1 MAIDIPPKIS
11 DNVAYGGGKWGK
23 VANLPLIPPHEW
35 GIIERLF
42 YRGILPPLQKTMFL
56 GEYSHNIDEKGRLT
70 LPARWR
76 EQLGLRVVVT
86 RGMEPCLFVFPAAK
100 FETFLNEI
108 NTVGMTA
115 ADARGLSRF
124 FSSKATDDELD
135 KQGRISLPQNLRE
148 FAKLNGEVMVVGAF
162 DHIELWSPSQY
173 ANADA
178 ELVNNVPD
186 MSERV
191 NQALQKMRA

>member
-1 MAIDIPPKIS
+1 
-11 DNVAYGGGKWGK
+11 
-23 VANLPLIPPHEW
+23 
-35 GIIERLF
+35 
-42 YRGILPPLQKTMFL
+42 MFL
-56 GEYSHNIDEKGRLT
+56 GEYTHTIDEKGRLT

-76 EQLGLRVVVT
+76 EQLGQRVVVT

-135 KQGRISLPQNLRE
+135 KQGRVSLPPMLRE
-148 FAKLNGEVMVVGAF
+148 FAGLNGEVMVVGAF
-162 DHIELWSPSQY
+162 DHVELWSPSKY
-173 ANADA
+173 AASDA
-178 ELVNNVPD
+178 ELAQNVPD

-191 NQALQKMRA
+191 NQALQKIRQK

>member
-1 MAIDIPPKIS
+1 
-11 DNVAYGGGKWGK
+11 
-23 VANLPLIPPHEW
+23 
-35 GIIERLF
+35 
-42 YRGILPPLQKTMFL
+42 MFL

-76 EQLGLRVVVT
+76 EELGQRVVVT

-135 KQGRISLPQNLRE
+135 KQGRVSLPQNLRD
-148 FAKLNGEVMVVGAF
+148 FGGLNGEVMVVGAF
-162 DHIELWSPSQY
+162 DHIELWSPAKY
-173 ANADA
+173 ASADV
-178 ELVNNVPD
+178 ELAKNVPD

-191 NQALQKMRA
+191 NQALQKMRGA

>member
-1 MAIDIPPKIS
+1 
-11 DNVAYGGGKWGK
+11 
-23 VANLPLIPPHEW
+23 
-35 GIIERLF
+35 
-42 YRGILPPLQKTMFL
+42 MFL
-56 GEYSHNIDEKGRLT
+56 GEYAHTIDEKGRLT

-76 EQLGLRVVVT
+76 EQLGVRVVIT

-108 NTVGMTA
+108 ATVGLTA

-135 KQGRISLPQNLRE
+135 KQGRVSLPLNLRE
-148 FAKLNGEVMVVGAF
+148 FANLNGEVMVVGAF
-162 DHIELWSPSQY
+162 DHIELWSPAQY
-173 ANADA
+173 VIADA
-178 ELVNNVPD
+178 ELVKNVPD

-191 NQALQKMRA
+191 NQALRTIREK

>member
-1 MAIDIPPKIS
+1 
-11 DNVAYGGGKWGK
+11 
-23 VANLPLIPPHEW
+23 
-35 GIIERLF
+35 
-42 YRGILPPLQKTMFL
+42 MFL
-56 GEYSHNIDEKGRLT
+56 GEYAHNIDDKGRLT

-76 EQLGLRVVVT
+76 EELGQRVVVT
-86 RGMEPCLFVFPAAK
+86 RGMEPCLLVFPAAK

-135 KQGRISLPQNLRE
+135 KQGRVSLPINLRE
-148 FAKLNGEVMVVGAF
+148 FAHLNGEVMVVGAF
-162 DHIELWSPSQY
+162 DHIELWSPAQY
-173 ANADA
+173 TTWDE
-178 ELVNNVPD
+178 ELVKNIPD

-191 NQALQKMRA
+191 NQALQRLQAK

>member
-1 MAIDIPPKIS
+1 
-11 DNVAYGGGKWGK
+11 
-23 VANLPLIPPHEW
+23 
-35 GIIERLF
+35 
-42 YRGILPPLQKTMFL
+42 MFL

-76 EQLGLRVVVT
+76 EQLGQRVVVT

-100 FETFLNEI
+100 FETFLDEI

-135 KQGRISLPQNLRE
+135 KQGRVSLPQTLRE
-148 FAKLNGEVMVVGAF
+148 FAGLNGEVMVVGAF
-162 DHIELWSPSQY
+162 DHIELWSPSKY
-173 ANADA
+173 AASDA
-178 ELVNNVPD
+178 ELVKNVPD

-191 NQALQKMRA
+191 NQALRGIRAK

>member
-1 MAIDIPPKIS
+1 
-11 DNVAYGGGKWGK
+11 
-23 VANLPLIPPHEW
+23 
-35 GIIERLF
+35 
-42 YRGILPPLQKTMFL
+42 MFL

-76 EQLGLRVVVT
+76 EELGQRVVVT

-115 ADARGLSRF
+115 SDARGLSRF

-135 KQGRISLPQNLRE
+135 KQGRVSLPQTLRD
-148 FAKLNGEVMVVGAF
+148 FANLNGEVMVVGNF
-162 DHIELWSPSQY
+162 DHIELWMPSRY
-173 ANADA
+173 EHVDAD
-178 ELVNNVPD
+178 LVKNVPD

-191 NQALQKMRA
+191 NQALQKIREK

>member
-1 MAIDIPPKIS
+1 
-11 DNVAYGGGKWGK
+11 
-23 VANLPLIPPHEW
+23 
-35 GIIERLF
+35 
-42 YRGILPPLQKTMFL
+42 MFL
-56 GEYSHNIDEKGRLT
+56 GEYAHNIDDKGRLT

-76 EQLGLRVVVT
+76 EELGQRVVVT
-86 RGMEPCLFVFPAAK
+86 RGMEPCLLVFPAAK

-135 KQGRISLPQNLRE
+135 KQGRVSLPINLRE
-148 FAKLNGEVMVVGAF
+148 FAHLNGEVMVIGAF
-162 DHIELWSPSQY
+162 DHIELWSTGEYSTS
-173 ANADA
+173 DA
-178 ELVNNVPD
+178 ELVKNIPD

-191 NQALQKMRA
+191 NQALQQIRTK

>member
-1 MAIDIPPKIS
+1 
-11 DNVAYGGGKWGK
+11 
-23 VANLPLIPPHEW
+23 
-35 GIIERLF
+35 
-42 YRGILPPLQKTMFL
+42 MFL

-76 EQLGLRVVVT
+76 EQLGQTVVVT
-86 RGMEPCLFVFPAAK
+86 RGMEPCLMVFPAAK
-100 FETFLNEI
+100 FEMFLKEI

-148 FAKLNGEVMVVGAF
+148 FATLNGEVMVVGAF
-162 DHIELWSPSQY
+162 DHVELWSPAKY
-173 ANADA
+173 AAADE
-178 ELVNNVPD
+178 ELVKNVPD

-191 NQALQKMRA
+191 NMALRGVREK

>member
-1 MAIDIPPKIS
+1 
-11 DNVAYGGGKWGK
+11 
-23 VANLPLIPPHEW
+23 
-35 GIIERLF
+35 
-42 YRGILPPLQKTMFL
+42 MFL

-76 EQLGLRVVVT
+76 EQLGQRVVVT

-100 FETFLNEI
+100 FETFLGEI

-124 FSSKATDDELD
+124 FSSRATDDELD

-148 FAKLNGEVMVVGAF
+148 FAHLNGEVMVIGAF
-162 DHIELWSPSQY
+162 DHVELWSPPLY
-173 ANADA
+173 EHADA
-178 ELVNNVPD
+178 ELVKNIPD

-191 NQALQKMRA
+191 NQALQRIREK

>member
-1 MAIDIPPKIS
+1 
-11 DNVAYGGGKWGK
+11 
-23 VANLPLIPPHEW
+23 
-35 GIIERLF
+35 
-42 YRGILPPLQKTMFL
+42 MFL
-56 GEYSHNIDEKGRLT
+56 GEYSHTIDEKGRLT

-76 EQLGLRVVVT
+76 EQLGQRVVVT
-86 RGMEPCLFVFPAAK
+86 RGMEPCLFVFPIAQ

-135 KQGRISLPQNLRE
+135 KQGRISLPQNLRDH
-148 FAKLNGEVMVVGAF
+148 ANLNGEVMVVGAF
-162 DHIELWSPSQY
+162 DHVELWSPAQY
-173 ANADA
+173 DHADA
-178 ELVNNVPD
+178 ELVKKVPD

-191 NQALQKMRA
+191 NEALLKMR

>member
-1 MAIDIPPKIS
+1 
-11 DNVAYGGGKWGK
+11 
-23 VANLPLIPPHEW
+23 
-35 GIIERLF
+35 
-42 YRGILPPLQKTMFL
+42 MFL
-56 GEYSHNIDEKGRLT
+56 GEYSHTIDEKGRLT

-76 EQLGLRVVVT
+76 EQLGQRVVVT
-86 RGMEPCLFVFPAAK
+86 RGMEPCLFVFPVAQ

-135 KQGRISLPQNLRE
+135 KQGRISLPQNLRDH
-148 FAKLNGEVMVVGAF
+148 ANLNGEVMVVGAF
-162 DHIELWSPSQY
+162 DHVELWSPAQY
-173 ANADA
+173 DHADA
-178 ELVNNVPD
+178 ELVKKVPD

-191 NQALQKMRA
+191 NEALLKMR

>member
-1 MAIDIPPKIS
+1 
-11 DNVAYGGGKWGK
+11 
-23 VANLPLIPPHEW
+23 
-35 GIIERLF
+35 
-42 YRGILPPLQKTMFL
+42 MFL

-76 EQLGLRVVVT
+76 EQLGQTVVVT
-86 RGMEPCLFVFPAAK
+86 RGMEPCLMVFPAAK
-100 FETFLNEI
+100 FETFLKEI

-148 FAKLNGEVMVVGAF
+148 FATLNGEVMVVGAF
-162 DHIELWSPSQY
+162 DHVELWSPAKY
-173 ANADA
+173 AAADE
-178 ELVNNVPD
+178 ELVKNVPD

-191 NQALQKMRA
+191 NQALRGVREK